1 MVAGS
6 VVGVKVG
13 GYRGVAM
20 LERVGYIPSVMGDR
34 QTVGEGTGGMHGA
47 QTAPAT
53 AGAQAIRTWQPGRQ
67 AGPSGEVKQKAA
79 AGDRRRRRT
88 GGGCMR
94 RFGREAVGL
103 HMAMSAGSDVLVQ
116 LDRHQKMSHSDDGLA
131 GTLVAAAAFHPN
143 LPPCLKTTQQIC
155 NLNTCGTCP
164 RPSNLPFPVRALL
177 ICSETASPAL
187 HCLHVATRNTA
198 PAPSPCRNQSRPQHS
213 TRMPVVPSD
222 KLVSLQQAADGI
234 RNICI
239 LAHVVGRLADARER
253 DMC

>member
-1 MVAGS
+1 
-6 VVGVKVG
+6 
-13 GYRGVAM
+13 
-20 LERVGYIPSVMGDR
+20 MGR
-34 QTVGEGTGGMHGA
+34 KPHQ
-47 QTAPAT
+47 
-53 AGAQAIRTWQPGRQ
+53 RRQ
-67 AGPSGEVKQKAA
+67 AHRLQGHGSQ
-79 AGDRRRRRT
+79 AGRPAKVVRSNKRPPPAIADDAGRE
-88 GGGCMR
+88 GGCMR

-253 DMC
+253 NMC